1 VNTIEA
7 DGQFVVGTS
16 CRRSSQTERKVTDD
30 TSHRVRVSSASPLAA
45 AAWHADI
52 AIGVRH
58 MQHQEKTPAAID
70 PDRAAAALLAGIQG
84 GVAIMLATWDLSYLE
99 AALDTGLHSLRLA
112 GWVPA
117 HVPCARRRHAP
128 EH

>member
-1 VNTIEA
+1 MNTIEA

-16 CRRSSQTERKVTDD
+16 CRRSSQSERKVTDD

-45 AAWHADI
+45 AAWHADS

-70 PDRAAAALLAGIQG
+70 PDRAAAALAGIQG
-84 GVAIMLATWDLSYLE
+84 GVAIMLATGDLSYLE
-99 AALDTGLHSLRLA
+99 AALDTGPHSRRLA
-112 GWVPA
+112 G
-117 HVPCARRRHAP
+117 
-128 EH
+128 